1 MSSAATVAERSGVL
15 YADTSA
21 LVKLVVREA
30 ETDALRVELEQW
42 RDVATSVITEIELSR
57 AAARVRSTGTQ
68 VINEID
74 VRAITAAALE
84 IELTPAIRRAA
95 AGLGPVVLRTLDCI
109 HVASA
114 LSLGDDL
121 AGVLTYDE
129 RMQRAVT
136 VAGVDVLSPT

>member
-1 MSSAATVAERSGVL
+1 METVAERSGVL

-21 LVKLVVREA
+21 LVKLVVHEA
-30 ETDALRVELEQW
+30 ETEALRVELDQW

-57 AAARVRSTGTQ
+57 AVARVRSTGTQ
-68 VINEID
+68 VIDEIE
-74 VRAITAAALE
+74 VWAITAAALE
-84 IELTPAIRRAA
+84 IELSPAIRRAA
-95 AGLGPVVLRTLDCI
+95 AELKPVILRTLDCI

-129 RMQRAVT
+129 RMQRAVAVT
-136 VAGVDVLSPT
+136 GIDVLAPA